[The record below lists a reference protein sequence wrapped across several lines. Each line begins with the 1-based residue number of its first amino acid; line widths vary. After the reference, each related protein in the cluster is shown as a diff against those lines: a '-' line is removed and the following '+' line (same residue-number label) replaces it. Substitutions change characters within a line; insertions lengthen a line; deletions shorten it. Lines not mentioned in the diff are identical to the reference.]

1 MKKAKRRAPR
11 RVTREQQF
19 NVKPSP
25 ERERDW
31 SIRKAGFRKNQ
42 VSELPSRYTVYG
54 NAGYNSWFAREV
66 ESQGQ
71 TGSCVG
77 FAMAAV
83 LRYHLVMDH
92 PAVTRSR
99 SGRNRPSEQWLW
111 QASKEMDGYTLH
123 PSTMLMWDGTYLKT
137 VLDVCRKWGCVSRTV
152 LPFGEL
158 IYEKTD
164 KVLKAAEDWKIKSY
178 HAVSPWVEGERR
190 FNEAG
195 MKWWLFHRGP
205 VLTRL
210 NVNKPFIRANRRTG
224 VLDDTSKKTSY
235 GHAVCVVG
243 FSDEGVLLRNSW
255 GRRWGEHGH
264 LWVSWRY
271 AKLFLTES
279 YGIVL

>member
-1 MKKAKRRAPR
+1 MKRGKRKSTR
-11 RVTREQQF
+11 RVAREKLF

-31 SIRKAGFRKNQ
+31 SIRKAGFKKKQ
-42 VSELPSRYTVYG
+42 VGELPSRYTVYG
-54 NAGYNSWFAREV
+54 NAGYSSWFAREV

-77 FAMAAV
+77 FAMASV
-83 LRYHLVMDH
+83 LRYHLVMSGK
-92 PAVTRSR
+92 ATRSK
-99 SGRNRPSEQWLW
+99 SYHGKPSEQWLW
-111 QASKEMDGYTLH
+111 QASKEMDQFTAH

-137 VLDVCRKWGCVSRTV
+137 VLDVARKWGCVSRKT

-164 KVLKAAEDWKIKSY
+164 KVLKAASDWKIKSY
-178 HAVSPWVEGERR
+178 HAVSPWVEGESQ

-195 MKWWLFHRGP
+195 MKWWLFHHGP

-210 NVNKPFIRANRRTG
+210 NVNESFMKANKRTG

-243 FSDEGVLLRNSW
+243 YSDDGVLIRNSW
-255 GRRWGEHGH
+255 GRLWGDQGH
-264 LWVSWRY
+264 VWVSWRY
-271 AKLFLTES
+271 ARLFLTES
-279 YGIVL
+279 YGITMD

>member
-11 RVTREQQF
+11 RVSREQQF

-42 VSELPSRYTVYG
+42 VSELPSKYTVYG
-54 NAGYNSWFAREV
+54 NAGFNSWFAREV

-77 FAMAAV
+77 FAMASV
-83 LRYHLVMDH
+83 LRYHLVMSGK
-92 PAVTRSR
+92 ATRS
-99 SGRNRPSEQWLW
+99 SATRNKPSEQWLW
-111 QASKEMDGYTLH
+111 QASKEMDDYTLH

-158 IYEKTD
+158 VYEKTD
-164 KVLKAAEDWKIKSY
+164 KVLKAASDWKIKSY
-178 HAVSPWVEGERR
+178 HAVSPWVEGENQ

-195 MKWWLFHRGP
+195 MKWWLFNHGP
-205 VLTRL
+205 ILTRL
-210 NVNKPFIRANRRTG
+210 NVNEAFVRANRRTG
-224 VLDDTSKKTSY
+224 VLDDTSKRTTM
-235 GHAVCVVG
+235 GHAICVVG
-243 FSDEGVLLRNSW
+243 FSDDGVLIRNSW
-255 GRRWGEHGH
+255 GRRWGEYGH
-264 LWVSWRY
+264 LWISWRY

-279 YGIVL
+279 YGITMP